1 MVLQDVVVGELV
13 GLQVLGV
20 VLEQGGRRRR
30 RGLLL
35 LLQDCGRGCHCC
47 GRCGE
52 GTGPSRGFP
61 VVKDSFFLVCF
72 FFSGPLKRG

>member
-1 MVLQDVVVGELV
+1 MVLQDVVVGELLV
-13 GLQVLGV
+13 LLQVLLGV
-20 VLEQGGRRRR
+20 VEQGTGRRRR

-52 GTGPSRGFP
+52 GRGLREEASGWS
-61 VVKDSFFLVCF
+61 KIFFLLF
-72 FFSGPLKRG
+72 FFSLVL